1 MKQHILLTG
10 IIILVFQT
18 VGFTQQ
24 NTNTNGGVLDYRL
37 EYIEPLDFGQ
47 RAVVA
52 RVEPVG
58 VDELEKEMLKSM
70 VNIYRMHVLS
80 LDAQLN
86 ADLVSAEKYI
96 IDGLTSIQNLL
107 EEYPEAQSNRRLAE
121 LYRTVMI
128 EYQSFYGITETIR
141 ESEGDIF
148 AVLNEM
154 FNLEEDLF
162 KSEYFVIPENISNNK
177 KTDVPLIIN
186 QQVQNQIA
194 YLAYRRP
201 EIMSRW
207 LERSAV
213 YFPMMREIFQEEG
226 VPEELIHLSMV
237 ESGLVPV
244 ARSHAAAVGL
254 WQFIQATGASY
265 GLEVNW
271 WIDERRDP
279 EKSTRAA
286 ARHLRDL
293 YQYWNDWHLALANY
307 NVSPRR
313 MRSSIQLAGGVRDY
327 WAIFPYLPRETRGY
341 VPIYI
346 AATLIAMNPED
357 FGFDPKL
364 DAEPYRYEV
373 VSIQGSV
380 DLNILA
386 EAAGI
391 TTAELRNLN
400 PELLRWAT
408 PPGREPYPLKIPIGN
423 TERFLEAYKRIPE
436 SARRELLVHTVSRGE
451 SLGVIANR
459 YSVTVRDIF
468 GANERLTTTIH
479 PGQQIVIPV
488 PQGSNVAISANNPSR
503 ARTAATG
510 SASRSTASTPSAS
523 TPSNSARIVYTV
535 KSGDTMGHISEWFA
549 IPAFNIRGWNNTT
562 NNIRVGQRLVIFVP
576 TSRQAEFERI
586 NSMNF
591 NQKQAM
597 LRERNSG
604 GSTSSPNVAA
614 STSTS
619 QQTYT
624 VRPNDNL
631 WEIAKRHNTTVDNL
645 KRLNNLRTD
654 RLNVGQ
660 VLRIR

>member
-1 MKQHILLTG
+1 MKQHTLLIGIILLFPP
-10 IIILVFQT
+10 I
-18 VGFTQQ
+18 VGNSQQ
-24 NTNTNGGVLDYRL
+24 STNTNGGLTDYRL
-37 EYIEPLDFGQ
+37 EYIEPINFGP
-47 RAVVA
+47 RAEIA
-52 RVEPVG
+52 RPEPVG
-58 VDELEKEMLKSM
+58 VDEIERELLHNIA
-70 VNIYRMHVLS
+70 NIYRMHVLS

-86 ADLVSAEKYI
+86 SDLISAEKYI

-107 EEYPEAQSNRRLAE
+107 DEYPEAQSNKRLAE

-128 EYQSFYGITETIR
+128 EYQSFYGITEPIR

-148 AVLNEM
+148 AVLSEM
-154 FNLEEDLF
+154 FSLDEDVF
-162 KSEYFVIPENISNNK
+162 ESDFFVIPENVTNK
-177 KTDVPLIIN
+177 KKSDVPLIIN

-213 YFPMMREIFQEEG
+213 YFPMMREIFREEG

-237 ESGLVPV
+237 ESGLVPI
-244 ARSHAAAVGL
+244 ARSHARAVGL

-286 ARHLRDL
+286 ARHLKDL
-293 YQYWNDWHLALANY
+293 YAYWNDWHLALANY

-346 AATLIAMNPED
+346 AATLIALNPED
-357 FGFDPKL
+357 FGFEPKF

-373 VSIQGSV
+373 VPVQGSV
-380 DLNILA
+380 DLNVLA
-386 EAAGI
+386 QAAGI
-391 TTAELRNLN
+391 TTAELKNLN

-408 PPGREPYPLKIPIGN
+408 PPGVSAYPLKIPVGSKGKF
-423 TERFLEAYKRIPE
+423 EEAYKQIPE

-468 GANERLTTTIH
+468 AANERLTTTIH
-479 PGQQIVIPV
+479 PGQEIVIPV
-488 PQGSNVAISANNPSR
+488 PQGSNVAISANSPSR

-510 SASRSTASTPSAS
+510 SSGSSATAASSSA

-535 KSGDTMGHISEWFA
+535 KTGDTMGHIAEWFA
-549 IPAFNIRGWNNTT
+549 TPVSNIRSWNNTT
-562 NNIRVGQRLVIFVP
+562 NNIRVGQRLVVFVP
-576 TSRQAEFERI
+576 SSRQAEFERI

-597 LRERNSG
+597 LRERRSG
-604 GSTSSPNVAA
+604 GGTTTANVATA
-614 STSTS
+614 STP
-619 QQTYT
+619 QTYT

-631 WEIAKRHNTTVDNL
+631 WEIARRHNTTVNNL
-645 KRLNNLRTD
+645 KQINNLRSD

>member
-1 MKQHILLTG
+1 MKQHTLLIGIILLFSP
-10 IIILVFQT
+10 I
-18 VGFTQQ
+18 VGHSQQ
-24 NTNTNGGVLDYRL
+24 STNTNGGLTDYRL
-37 EYIEPLDFGQ
+37 EYIEPINFGP
-47 RAVVA
+47 RAEIA
-52 RVEPVG
+52 RPEPVG
-58 VDELEKEMLKSM
+58 VDEIERELLHNIA
-70 VNIYRMHVLS
+70 NIYRMHVLS

-86 ADLVSAEKYI
+86 SDLISAEKYI

-107 EEYPEAQSNRRLAE
+107 DEYPEAQSNKRLAE

-128 EYQSFYGITETIR
+128 EYQSFYGITEPIR

-148 AVLNEM
+148 AVLSEM
-154 FNLEEDLF
+154 FSLDEDVF
-162 KSEYFVIPENISNNK
+162 ESDFFVIPENVTNK
-177 KTDVPLIIN
+177 KKSDVPLIIN

-213 YFPMMREIFQEEG
+213 YFPMMREIFREEG

-237 ESGLVPV
+237 ESGLVPI
-244 ARSHAAAVGL
+244 ARSHARAVGL

-286 ARHLRDL
+286 ARHLKDL
-293 YQYWNDWHLALANY
+293 YAYWNDWHLALANY

-346 AATLIAMNPED
+346 AATLIALNPED
-357 FGFDPKL
+357 FGFEPKF

-373 VSIQGSV
+373 VPVQGSV
-380 DLNILA
+380 DLNVLA
-386 EAAGI
+386 QAAGI
-391 TTAELRNLN
+391 TTAELKNLN

-408 PPGREPYPLKIPIGN
+408 PPGVSAYPLKIPVGSKGKF
-423 TERFLEAYKRIPE
+423 EEAYKQIPE
-436 SARRELLVHTVSRGE
+436 SARRELLVHTVSRGQ

-468 GANERLTTTIH
+468 AANERLTTTIH
-479 PGQQIVIPV
+479 PGQEIVIPV
-488 PQGSNVAISANNPSR
+488 PQGSNVAISANSPSR

-510 SASRSTASTPSAS
+510 SSGSSATAASSSA

-535 KSGDTMGHISEWFA
+535 KTGDTMGHIAEWFA
-549 IPAFNIRGWNNTT
+549 TPASNIRSWNNTT
-562 NNIRVGQRLVIFVP
+562 NNIRVGQRLVVFVP
-576 TSRQAEFERI
+576 SSRQAEFERI

-597 LRERNSG
+597 LRERRSG
-604 GSTSSPNVAA
+604 GGTTASNVATA
-614 STSTS
+614 STP
-619 QQTYT
+619 QTYT

-631 WEIAKRHNTTVDNL
+631 WEIARRHNTTVNNL
-645 KRLNNLRTD
+645 KQINNLRSD